1 MTRPTTQG
9 RTRLEAKTPDFF
21 ASVCFAWSPILT
33 GVTGFLPS
41 LSLWRN
47 TWQGRQL
54 VTPLPVSYE
63 PQPPSKRKPSQPD
76 WALAEGHW
84 LLPEMS
90 HFLLGGLNTIKEVF
104 LWTAYHTN
112 IAYTQDVCASSWIKC
127 LKRVFEPRISVYGIA
142 GVLKLVG
149 RNNLTHF
156 LLPNHWMLQFS
167 NHRVHKA

>member
-1 MTRPTTQG
+1 MTRP
-9 RTRLEAKTPDFF
+9 RSHKINSKDSRFLRECFF
-21 ASVCFAWSPILT
+21 CL
-33 GVTGFLPS
+33 VTHFDWFLPS
-41 LSLWRN
+41 LSLWRK
-47 TWQGRQL
+47 TWQIRQL

-112 IAYTQDVCASSWIKC
+112 ITYTQDVCASSWIKC
-127 LKRVFEPRISVYGIA
+127 LKQVFEHQLSVYI
-142 GVLKLVG
+142 
-149 RNNLTHF
+149 
-156 LLPNHWMLQFS
+156 LLQEFWNS
-167 NHRVHKA
+167 CR